1 MRGRRALALRSGCRL
16 CCAVTPTVQPDAPV
30 SLQVFGYH
38 ELFHTFVTLAAL
50 LHFAA
55 VQRVVNSPLGA
66 PK

>member
-1 MRGRRALALRSGCRL
+1 MFSVCQPRRWVARPSANPQFPHFLRFL
-16 CCAVTPTVQPDAPV
+16 PP
-30 SLQVFGYH
+30 QVFGYH